1 MKRIVLATRN
11 KHKLEEIQAIL
22 KDLPG
27 FELVSLEQYPDAPE
41 IEEDQDTFIGNAR
54 KKALTIANYTKELT
68 IADDSGLS
76 VDALN
81 GEPGVH
87 SARYAGPN
95 ATYQQLCEKLL
106 NNLKNIKKRTAQ
118 FTTVISVAL
127 PDKILFEVTGICEGL
142 IIEEIRGTQG
152 FGYDPVFLY
161 VPLNK
166 TFAELN
172 ATEKNTISHRARALQ
187 QLPEILKNYFI
198 TPRGV

>member
-22 KDLPG
+22 KDFPG
-27 FELVSLEQYPDAPE
+27 FELVSLEQYPNTPE
-41 IEEDQDTFIGNAR
+41 VDEDQDTFVGNAR
-54 KKALTIANYTKELT
+54 KKALTIANYTGELAL
-68 IADDSGLS
+68 ADDSGLS
-76 VDALN
+76 VDALK

-106 NNLKNIKKRTAQ
+106 NNLKDTEQRTAR
-118 FTTVISVAL
+118 FTTVISVAA
-127 PDKILFEVTGICEGL
+127 PGKILFEVTGICEGTIL
-142 IIEEIRGTQG
+142 NEMRGTNG

-161 VPLNK
+161 PRLNK
-166 TFAELN
+166 TFAELT

-187 QLPEILKNYFI
+187 QLPEMLKKL
-198 TPRGV
+198 P